1 MEVIMA
7 GGMKITDK
15 GGWPGSSSEMMK
27 SSNRLKDYSSAE
39 GAGELN
45 QYFDT
50 SEKIKEVQV
59 MGEKKVKSYA
69 PKPGYRN

>member
-1 MEVIMA
+1 MA

-15 GGWPGSSSEMMK
+15 GGWPGSSTEMMN
-27 SSNRLKDYSSAE
+27 SSNRLKEYSSAE

-45 QYFDT
+45 DYFDT

-59 MGEKKVKSYA
+59 MGERKVESHKT
-69 PKPGYRN
+69 KPGYRN